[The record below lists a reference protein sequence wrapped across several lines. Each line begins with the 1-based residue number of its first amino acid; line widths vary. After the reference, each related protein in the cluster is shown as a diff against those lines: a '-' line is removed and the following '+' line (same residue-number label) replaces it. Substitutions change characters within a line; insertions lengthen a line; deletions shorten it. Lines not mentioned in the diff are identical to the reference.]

1 MSDRYSRL
9 LAKKKKNNEGSKTG
23 ADITQ
28 EKENQIDPRS
38 DLKTDH
44 FFWEVLLINSKQ
56 MFPEIFGTLHGIR
69 CSGAQLA
76 RTSSGGLKLLP
87 GENTSEEWE
96 DTKVRWLSPVKDKLA
111 YLLRITSLGQLED
124 LGQLEEAAGTA
135 KKPVQ
140 TSLQDTWLKGE

>member
-9 LAKKKKNNEGSKTG
+9 LAKKKRNKEGPKTG
-23 ADITQ
+23 KNTAIKN
-28 EKENQIDPRS
+28 EKSTLDPRS

-87 GENTSEEWE
+87 GENTPEEW
-96 DTKVRWLSPVKDKLA
+96 DATKVQWLAPIRNKLA
-111 YLLRITSLGQLED
+111 YLLRITSLGRLED
-124 LGQLEEAAGTA
+124 LAGTA